1 MVNFM
6 NFETGRQIFQ
16 NEIRD
21 WHSHERHQLLYAY
34 EGVMRIEVA
43 GGEWVLPPQRGV
55 WIAKGADH
63 KFTATRRIDF
73 RTIYFDET
81 DINRGTGVFHVPP
94 LVRELIDFIVANGE
108 GEIGQ
113 RAALLLLDMVE
124 AAPDVALVIQTLTD
138 PRLQKLQELVENDL
152 SDNSTLPNLSVEVGA
167 SPRTIT
173 RLFQQEMH
181 MSFNNWRR
189 QLRMHKALELLGAG
203 MPVTQVAFEVGYS
216 STSSF
221 TFAFGE
227 VLGTPP
233 NAYFGKMSDQPTG

>member
-1 MVNFM
+1 MWSILM

-21 WHSHERHQLLYAY
+21 WHSHARHQLLYAY
-34 EGVMRIEVA
+34 EGVMRIEVD

-81 DINRGTGVFHVPP
+81 DINRNTGVFHVSP
-94 LVRELIDFIVANGE
+94 LVRELIDFIVADGPMP
-108 GEIGQ
+108 IRQ
-113 RAALLLLDMVE
+113 RSAALLLEMVE
-124 AAPDVALVIQTLTD
+124 AAPDVALVIPTLND
-138 PRLQKLQELVENDL
+138 PRLKRLHEMVVGDL
-152 SDNSTLPNLSVEVGA
+152 SDNRTLPNLAREVGA

-173 RLFQQEMH
+173 RLFQQEIH

-203 MPVTQVAFEVGYS
+203 ISVTEVAFEVGYG

-221 TFAFGE
+221 TVAFGE
-227 VLGTPP
+227 SLGASP
-233 NAYFGKMSDQPTG
+233 NAYFGKQRR